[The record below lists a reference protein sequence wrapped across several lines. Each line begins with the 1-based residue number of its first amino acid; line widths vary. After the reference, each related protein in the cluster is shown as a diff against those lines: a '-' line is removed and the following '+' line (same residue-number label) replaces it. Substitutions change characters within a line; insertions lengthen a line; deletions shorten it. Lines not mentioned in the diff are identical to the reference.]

1 MATKKT
7 LPKYADLT
15 YRCGVCGAE
24 IYPCEE
30 FCNECY
36 SEVDWDNFIA
46 NIPTINKDDEEL
58 FPLSTLQQSD
68 KESNS
73 D

>member
-7 LPKYADLT
+7 LPKYNNLQ

-36 SEVDWDNFIA
+36 SEVDWDNYIA
-46 NIPTINKDDEEL
+46 AITDEHEEL
-58 FPLSTLQQSD
+58 FKVSPMRESD
-68 KESNS
+68 
-73 D
+73 